1 MLPAKYSTSQCITL
15 FGGYGFIGNY
25 LLKRLCARGHRV
37 RLAVAS
43 ERTILPKDS
52 QHPLAEVFG
61 CSLGNPDSLEEV
73 IRDAD
78 AVVNLIGIL
87 NPNKERGFRESHED
101 WPAAITAATKEVSG
115 NNSSN
120 NSGNNKKPHLVHI
133 SALGASADAASEY
146 LRSKYAGEQ
155 KVAAYRHRTIIR
167 PSLVYGNDS
176 PFARKMLGMLR
187 YLPCLWLPAGSSVT
201 QPIMVEDLRD
211 LILHILQKPEE
222 FREKTLSAAGPEVM
236 NMRRLL
242 QIIARHELGKRRIVL
257 PMSQKMSFRMA
268 DLCEKWTKN
277 PPITR
282 DNCLSA
288 YAAVWCS
295 PEENDA
301 LKILGH
307 LLILREQFYLRKGL
321 KKSQH

>member
-15 FGGYGFIGNY
+15 FGGYGFIGGY

-43 ERTILPKDS
+43 ERAILPKDS

-73 IRDAD
+73 IRGAD

-101 WPAAITAATKEVSG
+101 WPAAITAATKKVPSN
-115 NNSSN
+115 NNS
-120 NSGNNKKPHLVHI
+120 NNKKPHLVHI
-133 SALGASADAASEY
+133 SALGASADAKSEY

-155 KVAAYRHRTIIR
+155 KVTAYRHRTIIR

-176 PFARKMLGMLR
+176 PFAIQMLGMLR

-222 FREKTLSAAGPEVM
+222 FCGKTLAAAGPEAT

-242 QIIARHELGKRRIVL
+242 QMIARHEFGKRRLVL
-257 PMSQKMSFRMA
+257 PMNKKMSFIMA
-268 DLCEKWTKN
+268 GLCEKWIKN

-288 YAAVWCS
+288 YAAIKC
-295 PEENDA
+295 PAEDNDA

-307 LLILREQFYLRKGL
+307 LLTLHEQFYLRKGL
-321 KKSQH
+321 KKSEP